1 LVPFW
6 SVAFIVKGYETLLA
20 NPPPGPIRKNLSLV
34 LLLGCKGFA
43 GVTLKVKS
51 KGLKLSSRVAVNE
64 ITGSTPT
71 FFRVISIPGPPGLG
85 GPRGPNTDTISIGS
99 WSCDAETGWQL
110 DNVTVRSVAVRTI
123 LVTMADAGLLNICY
137 STNNLFYTV
146 TL

>member
-1 LVPFW
+1 M
-6 SVAFIVKGYETLLA
+6 AA
-20 NPPPGPIRKNLSLV
+20 
-34 LLLGCKGFA
+34 
-43 GVTLKVKS
+43 
-51 KGLKLSSRVAVNE
+51 NE

-71 FFRVISIPGPPGLG
+71 FFRVILTAGPPGVNG
-85 GPRGPNTDTISIGS
+85 GIGPNTDTISIGS